1 MSVYELSKLKKIF
14 IRIKNK
20 IIFIFILYFPLN
32 FKYFFLPFPSHN
44 FGFNRKLSKKK
55 YLDLFKKIKK
65 KKYPNINKIEKKF
78 LRKINTNYLD
88 KLALTTQ
95 ITHKKNQINYQHGR
109 LLYGYL
115 YNLIKLKKLRFINI
129 FETGT
134 ARGFSSICMSR
145 AIIDTKIKGKIDT
158 IDILPHNQKMMW
170 NSIHDHDGPLTR
182 RQLLNPW
189 SKEMKNINF
198 IQDWSISY
206 IDKKKNNLKR
216 YNFAF
221 LDAAHDFK
229 SAYKEF
235 LFVSK
240 NQKKNDIIFFD
251 DINKTS
257 FKDLFK
263 IKKFLTENFK
273 KYDFNFLKN
282 TKNRSYLIANRN
294 ND

>member
-1 MSVYELSKLKKIF
+1 
-14 IRIKNK
+14 
-20 IIFIFILYFPLN
+20 
-32 FKYFFLPFPSHN
+32 
-44 FGFNRKLSKKK
+44 
-55 YLDLFKKIKK
+55 
-65 KKYPNINKIEKKF
+65 
-78 LRKINTNYLD
+78 
-88 KLALTTQ
+88 
-95 ITHKKNQINYQHGR
+95 
-109 LLYGYL
+109 
-115 YNLIKLKKLRFINI
+115 
-129 FETGT
+129 
-134 ARGFSSICMSR
+134 MSR

-206 IDKKKNNLKR
+206 IDKQKNNLKR

-251 DINKTS
+251 DINETS

-282 TKNRSYLIANRN
+282 TKNRSYFIANRN